1 MSVVVRGTVKTID
14 GVKLAVSKVIEY
26 FTGDA
31 HSMPVVFLNL
41 EIASQHHR
49 TLIGHHGGNIK
60 KIMQATDTV

>member
-1 MSVVVRGTVKTID
+1 MSVVVRGTVKSID

-49 TLIGHHGGNIK
+49 TLIGHQGGNIK